1 VRFVR
6 LITWGAL
13 VATATAHADGGDAD
27 RLFEEGR
34 TLAKAGQYVEACDRF
49 AKSLAIERTIGT
61 ELNLAD
67 CHEQLGHLREAW
79 GLFVA
84 AAGESEASNDPKRA
98 EFARDRAAAL
108 EPKMT
113 TMIVKVAQPALPGL
127 LITISGRPTQSAA
140 EIHEHAD
147 PGPID
152 VIATAPNLPHF
163 KTTETGAPGATVVVE
178 IPPLDTSHVEHPIVQ
193 PKKEQVLDGEGD
205 RDPDRVHLAYGLG
218 AGGGVA
224 IAASIGLT
232 LVARN
237 HYNQVAD
244 GADCDRI
251 TGGIVCNPNGTKAIH
266 DAQRIADYGTV
277 AAIAGALL
285 LGGAAGVY
293 LTAPRVPVQIT
304 PTATAQSV
312 GVSISGSF

>member
-1 VRFVR
+1 M
-6 LITWGAL
+6 
-13 VATATAHADGGDAD
+13 ATATARADGSEAD

-49 AKSLAIERTIGT
+49 AKSLAIKRTIGT

-98 EFARDRAAAL
+98 EFARDRATAL

-113 TMIVKVAQPALPGL
+113 TMIVKVAQPTLPGL
-127 LITISGRPTQSAA
+127 LITISGRPTQPAA
-140 EIHEHAD
+140 EVHEHAD

-163 KTTETGAPGATVVVE
+163 KKTETGAPGETVVVE
-178 IPPLDTSHVEHPIVQ
+178 IPPLDTTSVPQPIIP
-193 PKKEQVLDGEGD
+193 PKDKVIEGEGD

-218 AGGGVA
+218 AAGGVA
-224 IAASIGLT
+224 LGAAIGLT

-237 HYNQVAD
+237 HYNQIAD
-244 GADCDRI
+244 GADCDRV
-251 TGGIVCNPNGTKAIH
+251 TGGIVCNPNGTQAIH

-293 LTAPRVPVQIT
+293 LTAPRVPMQVT